1 MIVFVPRLSS
11 RGPRGM
17 SNTGSP
23 KRHKHDTED
32 TGGAPLETGRSSDGA
47 RRLLVLAVDTATDAR
62 SVCVARGRE
71 TLSLIKERETKAGA
85 SVVLSLIDEALR
97 SAGASFEELELF
109 AVACGP
115 GSFTGIRA
123 GLATVKAF
131 AAMGR
136 RLVAPVP
143 TLHAV
148 ALAAGTS
155 ERTVAAIPAGRGEV
169 FTQLLEVT
177 PVGAVRELNEPAHL
191 SPARLVQAAAAWDEN
206 LKWAGGG
213 AWAHRELI
221 AEAAKSAG
229 RAWLELQDAEQSVNV
244 EQLADAGQP
253 ANAGPT
259 YLDAQRRAW
268 SLAPRAES
276 YGEQIARLGLISAEK
291 GLAVS
296 ADEVRALY
304 VRPSDAELK

>member
-23 KRHKHDTED
+23 KHLGRENDRAVS
-32 TGGAPLETGRSSDGA
+32 APGETGRT
-47 RRLLVLAVDTATDAR
+47 LVLAVDTATDAR

-71 TLSLIKERETKAGA
+71 TLALVKERETRAGA
-85 SVVLSLIDEALR
+85 SVVLSVIDEALR
-97 SAGASFEELELF
+97 GAGVKFEELELF
-109 AVACGP
+109 AVAVGP

-131 AAMGR
+131 AAMTGR
-136 RLVAPVP
+136 PVAPVP

-148 ALAAGTS
+148 ALAAGVS

-177 PVGAVRELNEPAHL
+177 AGGAVRELSEPAHV
-191 SPARLVQAAAAWDEN
+191 SPATLAQRATDWGRS

-221 AEAAKSAG
+221 ASAAERAG
-229 RAWLELQDAEQSVNV
+229 REWLESSGAEQSDAEQSAHV
-244 EQLADAGQP
+244 EG
-253 ANAGPT
+253 
-259 YLDAQRRAW
+259 RHVW

-276 YGEQIARLGLISAEK
+276 YGEQIARLGLIRSGK
-291 GLAVS
+291 GEAVR
-296 ADEVRALY
+296 ADEVRAQY